1 MGRRLNHSTPT
12 VINTELVPFDES
24 FFISADGQL
33 EQWYYDNSTTYA
45 PNRKL
50 TPLILTPRLSVYD
63 KETTLSYGTD
73 AGTLSF
79 YTVQWYS
86 LEYRDSSGSYA
97 ERPITNVTDDPT
109 AEYVVNGFSLIVK
122 KNVSYSHGVTIR
134 CLATYI
140 DPRDAGM
147 TYTTQATVLLTTNR
161 DAKVVLPEVS
171 IISPSARGF
180 NPLTDYDN
188 QGHQLSQFEFKGA
201 INNSPERASST
212 EVQAYRIDGG
222 GTEEIL
228 PDNNGS
234 METCAPVMDI
244 VYPDGSVETDA
255 SFMFRKTAGG
265 DKPDMSGTAF
275 VNNLKGNSVR
285 FNQLADNGD
294 FSKVEHDEIAV
305 WESYNASLKP
315 DSDGGA
321 LVRADGTGYIFQEV
335 NLAPERTYYMS
346 AILKVSG
353 DSAGLSFGTSRG
365 GQVDVSEEQNVI
377 TRPESC
383 STISQVA
390 SPSSSITNALCISV
404 DGRNASCTV
413 RSVMLIDLTAMFGTD
428 QEIESVLGPIG
439 GVLFDANLT
448 SWLGQNV
455 GLQRYYD
462 YLSKGCLSVKS
473 ASIRTVGF
481 NVWDGTL
488 SEVGKYIDEGGGLYS
503 LAYYGVT
510 NFIRVIPGASYYQN
524 NTDGSGSSA
533 VCFYDEDMNYISGTP
548 HSSFIN
554 GTFTVPNN
562 AVYIKATI
570 PSGSTIINLSSIRNG
585 SYEDYWEATAALP
598 VTTMTGKLNGT
609 VSSVIIFP
617 GGMMNV
623 NGVCDEV
630 KKDGGGL
637 VAVKRCI
644 LLDKIGGKIN
654 FYREGDGM
662 LATDELGSDY
672 WNMMSSD
679 ASLTPIS
686 WNQQVLS
693 PNCED
698 TADYTVASTDNT
710 LSGFGGAYGIF
721 TIGKTTAGSNTISTP
736 VTFQV
741 GHKYLITCEA
751 KLETSLSSKTFYVGQ
766 MSAAGAGRTSYFAS
780 GTLTT
785 SWKRF
790 SVVTPA
796 YVSSSSYNGIVRLGL
811 RNTIAPAGAVIDFR
825 HFNVVDLTAI
835 YGAGNEPTAAQY
847 FQRFT
852 ADYYQYNRSGL
863 AFSSSVEYRDF
874 KTFTDAV
881 IGTTIYAVRNTPQTF
896 VVDDYSVPSNFV
908 WFGMNGSEEERA
920 ETFPWYVSGQGTDTL
935 TVDAMWGEDI
945 NVVLRCTKHSATDEL
960 SPSKAYAAVTWR
972 IPDVDTHVVSKNGGA
987 VRSDSNTF
995 VFEPICNV
1003 KGQTLSTTVINE
1015 HLRFQWMYRKSNS
1028 TVENEVGW
1036 GTTVTLNATDIVNA
1050 TGVAGK
1056 LPSTTVYPYPY
1067 LLGAWEPD
1075 TSGRT
1080 PPYSQ
1085 PTTTKDGVTYV
1096 RTIPID

>member
-79 YTVQWYS
+79 YTVGWYS

-97 ERPITNVTDDPT
+97 ERPITNVTDNPT
-109 AEYVVNGFSLIVK
+109 AEYVINGFSLIVK

-134 CLATYI
+134 CVATYI
-140 DPRDAGM
+140 DPRDAGK

-244 VYPDGSVETDA
+244 VYPGGSVETDA

-265 DKPDMSGTAF
+265 DKPNMSGTAF
-275 VNNLKGNSVR
+275 VNNLKGNCVR

-294 FSKVEHDEIAV
+294 FSETENLELTM
-305 WESYNASLKP
+305 WESYNASIKP
-315 DSDGGA
+315 ETDGGVFVRSDGG
-321 LVRADGTGYIFQEV
+321 GGYMFQEV
-335 NLAPERTYYMS
+335 NVASERTYYMS
-346 AILKVSG
+346 AILKTEATAS
-353 DSAGLSFGTSRG
+353 LSFGINGERG
-365 GQVDVSEEQNVI
+365 IDLGGNTTVTTESSEFVKIYQV
-377 TRPESC
+377 T
-383 STISQVA
+383 
-390 SPSSSITNALCISV
+390 SPSNIGTNALCIYVGGGKNS
-404 DGRNASCTV
+404 SCTV
-413 RSVMLIDLTAMFGTD
+413 MSVMLIDLTAMFGTD

-439 GVLFDANLT
+439 GTLFDANLT

-462 YLSKGCLSVKS
+462 YLSKGCLSVKI

-488 SEVGKYIDEGGGLYS
+488 SETGKYIDVGGAVHT
-503 LAYYGVT
+503 LAHYGVT
-510 NFIRVIPGASYYQN
+510 NFIKVIPGASYYQN

-533 VCFYDEDMNYISGTP
+533 VCFYDEDMNYISGTL
-548 HSSFIN
+548 HSSFSR

-570 PSGSTIINLSSIRNG
+570 PPSSTIINLSSIRNG

-609 VSSVIIFP
+609 GSSGIIFP
-617 GGMMNV
+617 NGMMDV
-623 NGVCDEV
+623 NGVRDEV

-637 VAVKRCI
+637 VAIKRCI
-644 LLDKIGGKIN
+644 QLDTIVEKN
-654 FYREGDGM
+654 HFYREDGM
-662 LATDELGSDY
+662 IATDELGYEY
-672 WNMMSSD
+672 WNLMSSD

-686 WNQQVLS
+686 WNQQILS

-698 TADYTVASTDNT
+698 KAHYTVASSDNT
-710 LSGFGGAYGIF
+710 LSGFGVYGVF

-736 VTFQV
+736 VTFEV

-751 KLETSLSSKTFYVGQ
+751 KLERTLSSKTFYVGQ

-796 YVSSSSYNGIVRLGL
+796 YVKSSSYDGIVRLGL
-811 RNTIAPAGAVIDFR
+811 RSTITPAGAVIDFR
-825 HFNVVDLTAI
+825 NFNVVDLTAI

-852 ADYYQYNRSGL
+852 ADSYKYNKRGV
-863 AFSSSVEYRDF
+863 AFFSSVEYRDLE
-874 KTFTDAV
+874 TFTDVV
-881 IGTTIYAVRNTPQTF
+881 IGTTIYAVRATPLTF

-908 WFGMNGSEEERA
+908 WFGMNGSEEQRA

-935 TVDAMWGEDI
+935 TVDAMWGEEI

-1075 TSGRT
+1075 PSGRT

-1085 PTTTKDGVTYV
+1085 PTTTKDGITYV

>member
-50 TPLILTPRLSVYD
+50 TPLILTPMLSVYD

-86 LEYRDSSGSYA
+86 LEYRDNTSDYA

-109 AEYVVNGFSLIVK
+109 AEYVINGFSLIVK

-134 CLATYI
+134 CVATYI
-140 DPRDAGM
+140 DPRDAGK

-255 SFMFRKTAGG
+255 SFMFRETAGCS
-265 DKPDMSGTAF
+265 KPNMSGTAF

-285 FNQLADNGD
+285 FSQLADNGD
-294 FSKVEHDEIAV
+294 FSAIEKDEIVA

-315 DSDGGA
+315 EPDGGV
-321 LVRADGTGYIFQEV
+321 LVRTDGTGYMYQKV
-335 NLAPERTYYMS
+335 NVVPERTYYMS
-346 AILKVSG
+346 AILKTEATAS
-353 DSAGLSFGTSRG
+353 LSFGISGERG
-365 GQVDVSEEQNVI
+365 IDLGRNTTVTTESSEPVKIYQV
-377 TRPESC
+377 T
-383 STISQVA
+383 
-390 SPSSSITNALCISV
+390 SPSDITTNALCISV
-404 DGRNASCTV
+404 GSGRNPSCTV

-428 QEIESVLGPIG
+428 QEIESVLGPLDGI
-439 GVLFDANLT
+439 LFDANLT

-488 SEVGKYIDEGGGLYS
+488 SEAGKYINAEGEVNT
-503 LAYYGVT
+503 LAHYGVT

-548 HSSFIN
+548 HSSFSN
-554 GTFTVPNN
+554 GTFNVPNN

-570 PSGSTIINLSSIRNG
+570 PPFSTIINLSSIRNG

-609 VSSVIIFP
+609 GSSGIIFP
-617 GGMMNV
+617 DGMMDV

-637 VAVKRCI
+637 VAIKRCI
-644 LLDKIGGKIN
+644 QLDTIVEKNN
-654 FYREGDGM
+654 FYKNGDM
-662 LATDELGSDY
+662 LATDELGYDY
-672 WNMMSSD
+672 WNLMSSD
-679 ASLTPIS
+679 ASLTPMS
-686 WNQQVLS
+686 WNQQILS

-698 TADYTVASTDNT
+698 KGDYTVASTDNT
-710 LSGFGGAYGIF
+710 LSGFGGVYGIF

-751 KLETSLSSKTFYVGQ
+751 KLEASLSSKTFYVGQ

-825 HFNVVDLTAI
+825 YFNVVDLTAI

-852 ADYYQYNRSGL
+852 AGSYKYNKSGL
-863 AFSSSVEYRDF
+863 AFFSSIECRDLNAF
-874 KTFTDAV
+874 IDV
-881 IGTTIYAVRNTPQTF
+881 VRGTTIYAVRDTPQTF

-908 WFGMNGSEEERA
+908 WFGMNGSQEERA

-935 TVDAMWGEDI
+935 TVDAMWGEEI

-1036 GTTVTLNATDIVNA
+1036 GTTVTLNAADIVNA